1 MSMAKALGIAFST
14 VTLFTGIIP
23 LYGFSLSFEGPPP
36 LVWGWLIVSFFTW
49 FVALALAEIC
59 SSFPTAGSLYFWTAH
74 LAGPRWGPFASW
86 CCAWLELLGTIA
98 GIGAQAYAGSQV
110 LQNIVLLSTGTHKG
124 GGYFAPPWVCLCIY
138 ICMAVIWGFLNT
150 FTLEVVAYIG
160 IVSIWWQV
168 IGGMLFVLYLPF
180 VAPRKQSASFVFLN
194 FVELSTISR
203 VPSKGYGVIMSLL
216 ISQYSLFGYDAAA
229 HLTEETKDA
238 DLNGPIAI
246 LYSLAMV
253 SLLGWAVILVLTFCI
268 QDPFSLYDLNNETG
282 GSFVPAQILYDIFF
296 GRYHNGLGAVLMLV
310 NIWGSFF
317 FGGLSTTTSAARI
330 VYALAR
336 DGGLPYSLIWKKL
349 HSRRKV
355 PANAV
360 WLCISISILMGLPIL
375 KLKVLFTAISSICT
389 IGWVGSHAVALFA
402 RAQVPSKGFQ
412 PGRFHLE
419 KAGRGVCWVALGWV
433 CYTCVVFL
441 LPTQYPIQWGDFN
454 YAPIAVSLVMSFS
467 LIWWAFDARH
477 WFKGPL
483 PNIS

>member
-1 MSMAKALGIAFST
+1 MEPHEKDSAERRLNELGYKQELHRSMSMAKALGIAFST

-98 GIGAQAYAGSQV
+98 SIGAQVHIFCIDWKKERDFALTMLVLTWQAYAGSQV

-150 FTLEVVAYIG
+150 FTLELVAYIG

-180 VAPRKQSASFVFLN
+180 VASRKQSASFVFLN
-194 FVELSTISR
+194 FVELSNISR

-253 SLLGWAVILVLTFCI
+253 SLLGWAIILVLTFCI

-282 GSFVPAQILYDIFF
+282 GSFVPAQILYDIFY
-296 GRYHNGLGAVLMLV
+296 GK
-310 NIWGSFF
+310 I
-317 FGGLSTTTSAARI
+317 
-330 VYALAR
+330 
-336 DGGLPYSLIWKKL
+336 P
-349 HSRRKV
+349 
-355 PANAV
+355 
-360 WLCISISILMGLPIL
+360 
-375 KLKVLFTAISSICT
+375 
-389 IGWVGSHAVALFA
+389 
-402 RAQVPSKGFQ
+402 
-412 PGRFHLE
+412 
-419 KAGRGVCWVALGWV
+419 
-433 CYTCVVFL
+433 
-441 LPTQYPIQWGDFN
+441 
-454 YAPIAVSLVMSFS
+454 
-467 LIWWAFDARH
+467 
-477 WFKGPL
+477 
-483 PNIS
+483 